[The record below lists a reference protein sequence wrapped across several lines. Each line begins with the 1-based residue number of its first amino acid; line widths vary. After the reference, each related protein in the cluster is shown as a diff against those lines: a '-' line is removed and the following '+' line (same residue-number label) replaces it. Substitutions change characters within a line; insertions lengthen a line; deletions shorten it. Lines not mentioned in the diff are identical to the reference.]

1 MALNRPQLSQ
11 WVKFFESGDLPSEKV
26 IPPIAITGNLQKN
39 EGLPTS
45 HGKFSPNS
53 LEIPS

>member
-1 MALNRPQLSQ
+1 MALNRPQ
-11 WVKFFESGDLPSEKV
+11 WVKLFESGDLPSEKV
-26 IPPIAITGNLQKN
+26 IPPIAIIAGNLQKN

-53 LEIPS
+53 QLEIPS